1 MANELD
7 ELNDPVMHE
16 GNDVNV
22 IAKRL
27 PVKVGG
33 GSKFFEIIIWF
44 LPPIIGGIIWCIVKT
59 KARNYLQ
66 KLQQKLQH
74 DASQI
79 DNYLEQRVQIL
90 QNCAKLVDKAVEL
103 DKSTFTEIA
112 ALRSGN
118 SSNADEAR
126 NECADKLNALGRSIN
141 IAVENYP
148 NLKAHQE
155 LADAMQQN
163 SYLQREIT
171 AAREVYN
178 DTVNTWNSEI
188 FSWPSKMI
196 VAAKAGY
203 TTRIPFAADKETK
216 EAARGTF
223 F

>member
-7 ELNDPVMHE
+7 EMNAPVME
-16 GNDVNV
+16 QGNDVKV
-22 IAKRL
+22 IAKQL
-27 PVKVGG
+27 EVKIGA
-33 GSKFFEIIIWF
+33 GSKFFDIIMWF
-44 LPPIIGGIIWCIVKT
+44 LPPIIGGIIWCIMKVKA
-59 KARNYLQ
+59 KSYLMQ
-66 KLQQKLQH
+66 LQQKIQH

-90 QNCAKLVDKAVEL
+90 KNCARLLDKAIDL
-103 DKSTFTEIA
+103 DKDTFTKIA
-112 ALRSGN
+112 QYRSGKGAEGD
-118 SSNADEAR
+118 SAR
-126 NECADKLNALGRSIN
+126 NEYAGQVEEIAKNVN
-141 IAVENYP
+141 IAFENYP

-155 LADAMQQN
+155 LEDAMQQN

-178 DTVNTWNSEI
+178 DTVNTWNRDI
-188 FSWPSKMI
+188 FAWPTKMI

-203 TTRIPFAADKETK
+203 TTRIPFIADAQTK

>member
-7 ELNDPVMHE
+7 ELEGPVMEE

-22 IAKRL
+22 IAKKL

-33 GSKFFEIIIWF
+33 GSKFFDVAMWF
-44 LPPIIGGIIWCIVKT
+44 LPPVIGGIVWSVMKT
-59 KARNYLQ
+59 NARSYLQ

-90 QNCAKLVDKAVEL
+90 QNCARLVDKAVEL

-118 SSNADEAR
+118 SADADEAR
-126 NECADKLNALGRSIN
+126 NQYADKLNALGKSIN

-178 DTVNTWNSEI
+178 DTVNAWNSAI
-188 FSWPSKMI
+188 FSWPTKMI

-203 TTRIPFAADKETK
+203 TTRIPFIADKETK